1 MNYRHFI
8 ARLMHRTARLC
19 NVAGLAAALWLGA
32 ASTALAAG
40 GDFDTTFSPSGNPAG
55 IARFIAGGSES
66 RSEAL
71 LVTETNAV
79 FVAGYCLNSVIELCI
94 SKRNA
99 GGGADSSF
107 GGSGTVTI
115 SGFGSSAEGDLDGAR
130 IQCRVL
136 DVTSRIHAEEAL
148 HGTGIS
154 VPEFASYA
162 PVLWR
167 YWAEHLDPDRARR
180 GAAHPLAGRHVIITG
195 ASSGIGQALALRY
208 HRAGWRLAL
217 VARRSAEIERWAV
230 EQGLD
235 RGSFAVYAAD
245 VRDIASIVAAGRAC
259 LERQGLPDVVIAN
272 AGVSVG
278 TLTEMADDLNA
289 FERVLRTNVL
299 GMVATFQPFV
309 APLRARGQGRLVG
322 IASVAGIRGLPGA
335 GAYSASKA
343 AVIAYLE
350 SLRVE
355 LHGTGV
361 KVVTI
366 APGYIETPMTSVN
379 TYPMPFL
386 LPADQAAVRFA
397 RAIEAGVSYTV
408 IPWQMGVV
416 GKLLRLLPNPLFDR
430 LFARAG
436 RKPRGLPL

>member
-1 MNYRHFI
+1 MYGLDVADAAALGDAARDFI
-8 ARLMHRTARLC
+8 AR
-19 NVAGLAAALWLGA
+19 
-32 ASTALAAG
+32 
-40 GDFDTTFSPSGNPAG
+40 
-55 IARFIAGGSES
+55 
-66 RSEAL
+66 
-71 LVTETNAV
+71 
-79 FVAGYCLNSVIELCI
+79 
-94 SKRNA
+94 
-99 GGGADSSF
+99 F
-107 GGSGTVTI
+107 G
-115 SGFGSSAEGDLDGAR
+115 
-130 IQCRVL
+130 
-136 DVTSRIHAEEAL
+136 
-148 HGTGIS
+148 
-154 VPEFASYA
+154 P
-162 PVLWR
+162 
-167 YWAEHLDPDRARR
+167 
-180 GAAHPLAGRHVIITG
+180 
-195 ASSGIGQALALRY
+195 
-208 HRAGWRLAL
+208 
-217 VARRSAEIERWAV
+217 
-230 EQGLD
+230 
-235 RGSFAVYAAD
+235 
-245 VRDIASIVAAGRAC
+245 
-259 LERQGLPDVVIAN
+259 PDVVIAN

>member
-1 MNYRHFI
+1 MRP
-8 ARLMHRTARLC
+8 
-19 NVAGLAAALWLGA
+19 V
-32 ASTALAAG
+32 
-40 GDFDTTFSPSGNPAG
+40 
-55 IARFIAGGSES
+55 S
-66 RSEAL
+66 R
-71 LVTETNAV
+71 V
-79 FVAGYCLNSVIELCI
+79 F
-94 SKRNA
+94 
-99 GGGADSSF
+99 
-107 GGSGTVTI
+107 
-115 SGFGSSAEGDLDGAR
+115 
-130 IQCRVL
+130 
-136 DVTSRIHAEEAL
+136 
-148 HGTGIS
+148 
-154 VPEFASYA
+154 
-162 PVLWR
+162 
-167 YWAEHLDPDRARR
+167 
-180 GAAHPLAGRHVIITG
+180 ITG
-195 ASSGIGQALALRY
+195 ASSGIGEALARHYAAQGASLGLVGRRI
-208 HRAGWRLAL
+208 HALGALAASL
-217 VARRSAEIERWAV
+217 PGRHAV
-230 EQGLD
+230 YGLD
-235 RGSFAVYAAD
+235 VADAAALGEAA
-245 VRDIASIVAAGRAC
+245 RDFIARFGP
-259 LERQGLPDVVIAN
+259 PDVVIAN

>member
-1 MNYRHFI
+1 VYGLDVADAAALGDAARDFI
-8 ARLMHRTARLC
+8 AR
-19 NVAGLAAALWLGA
+19 
-32 ASTALAAG
+32 
-40 GDFDTTFSPSGNPAG
+40 
-55 IARFIAGGSES
+55 
-66 RSEAL
+66 
-71 LVTETNAV
+71 
-79 FVAGYCLNSVIELCI
+79 
-94 SKRNA
+94 
-99 GGGADSSF
+99 F
-107 GGSGTVTI
+107 G
-115 SGFGSSAEGDLDGAR
+115 
-130 IQCRVL
+130 
-136 DVTSRIHAEEAL
+136 
-148 HGTGIS
+148 
-154 VPEFASYA
+154 P
-162 PVLWR
+162 
-167 YWAEHLDPDRARR
+167 
-180 GAAHPLAGRHVIITG
+180 
-195 ASSGIGQALALRY
+195 
-208 HRAGWRLAL
+208 
-217 VARRSAEIERWAV
+217 
-230 EQGLD
+230 
-235 RGSFAVYAAD
+235 
-245 VRDIASIVAAGRAC
+245 
-259 LERQGLPDVVIAN
+259 PDVVIAN